1 MDFKSDKL
9 DYVMNPSLLALLADG
24 GRVGLALLLK
34 LGPAVRA
41 LHHRERAAALLQM
54 GRSWNV
60 ECKIHQW
67 PMAI

>member
-24 GRVGLALLLK
+24 GRVGLALLLE

-41 LHHRERAAALLQM
+41 LHHRERAAAFLNEIM
-54 GRSWNV
+54 R
-60 ECKIHQW
+60 
-67 PMAI
+67 